1 MFFSIEN
8 DIAVGTAYWATLSAP
23 GSGGRVTPSPSVAV
37 TGERDI
43 PAEHADRGVRIAVLV
58 GVTKCPLGPCVS
70 MPGSPKSLSWAPAYR
85 AAMDVKYVQQMSCV
99 GGEPIPLQVPRR
111 IPPSHKHVAVLV
123 FAVVSQFIRMV

>member
-1 MFFSIEN
+1 MP
-8 DIAVGTAYWATLSAP
+8 V
-23 GSGGRVTPSPSVAV
+23 RHV
-37 TGERDI
+37 
-43 PAEHADRGVRIAVLV
+43 DRGVRIAVLV

>member
-58 GVTKCPLGPCVS
+58 GVTKRVHEPNVS
-70 MPGSPKSLSWAPAYR
+70 MPGSPGGLSRVA
-85 AAMDVKYVQQMSCV
+85 
-99 GGEPIPLQVPRR
+99 GIPG
-111 IPPSHKHVAVLV
+111 
-123 FAVVSQFIRMV
+123 